1 MHILLNLEEGN
12 VEIGQVLDNFKSF
25 AHELPPDMRGLCL
38 SNSLEIRQI
47 HNEFGNLE
55 ELLAFGD
62 DNSSERDT
70 GSKDPF
76 HFVAFIQ
83 KNGKIYELDGL
94 KEAPIIVSEGAK
106 KDWKEAVLEIIKGR
120 VGNDS
125 EIRFNLMAITADR
138 RKDLV
143 AEIAELN
150 EKINDPSLESDASR
164 SSWLSKRFKAQQE
177 LEDEDAK
184 WSRYRKQWS
193 DRQESH
199 KEMQPK
205 TKTPSNTAGISPQVQ
220 DLLNSL
226 TAKGLKLNK

>member
-1 MHILLNLEEGN
+1 MHILLNLEAEK

-25 AHELPPDMRGLCL
+25 AQELPPDLRGLCL

-62 DNSSERDT
+62 DGNSEKDSS
-70 GSKDPF
+70 SKDPF
-76 HFVAFIQ
+76 HFVAFIP

-94 KEAPIIVSEGAK
+94 KEAPIVVCEEVK
-106 KDWKEAVLEIIKGR
+106 DDWKAAVLEIIKKR
-120 VGNDS
+120 VGTAS
-125 EIRFNLMAITADR
+125 EIRFNLMAITEDR
-138 RKDLV
+138 RRDLE

-164 SSWLSKRFKAQQE
+164 PSWLSKRFKAQQE
-177 LEDEDAK
+177 LEDEEAK

-193 DRQESH
+193 DRQESNKQMH
-199 KEMQPK
+199 PK
-205 TKTPSNTAGISPQVQ
+205 AKAPLITAGLSPQVQ
-220 DLLNSL
+220 DLLKSL